1 MGAKITCMDFPIVDL
16 LDDELS
22 VTWLLKYFHRQGLR
36 CPHCQ
41 ASVEQ
46 AREFRRTK
54 ASGLMVYRCHAC
66 AKTYNV
72 YSGTIFEGRHLH
84 PAQVVLLLRGVS
96 KGEPTLSLARELG
109 LSRQTVHELRQH
121 LQARAERLQPETAL
135 PDARTETDELFQN
148 AGEKRRTTPRAG

>member
-1 MGAKITCMDFPIVDL
+1 MDFPIVDL

-22 VTWLLKYFHRQGLR
+22 VAWLLKYFHPNGLR
-36 CPHCQ
+36 CVQCQ
-41 ASVEQ
+41 ASLEQ
-46 AREFRRTK
+46 AREFRQTQ
-54 ASGLMVYRCHAC
+54 ASRLTVYRCRVC

-72 YSGTIFEGRHLH
+72 YSGTVFEGRQLH

-109 LSRQTVHELRQH
+109 LSRQTVHELRQR
-121 LQARAERLQPETAL
+121 LQAQAERLQPTTAL

-148 AGEKRRTTPRAG
+148 AGEKR